1 MTYQEYEAKIN
12 ESLTNFDRAPE
23 IMKGVLDELKKDTT
37 TISSLTTQVGEQTKR
52 IKDLQE
58 TNVKLFLRTGDG
70 KKEEKEEPEVEK
82 TPQDYMN
89 DFIKSLMGDEKEG
102 NDDGND

>member
-37 TISSLTTQVGEQTKR
+37 TISSLTAQVGEQTKR

-70 KKEEKEEPEVEK
+70 KKEEKEEPEEDK
-82 TPQDYMN
+82 KPEDYMN
-89 DFIKSLMGDEKEG
+89 DFIKSLVGDEKEE

>member
-12 ESLTNFDRAPE
+12 ESLNNFDRAPE

-37 TISSLTTQVGEQTKR
+37 TISSLTTKVGEQTKR

-70 KKEEKEEPEVEK
+70 KKEEKEEQEVDKKPE
-82 TPQDYMN
+82 DYMQ
-89 DFIKSLMGDEKEG
+89 DFIKSLVGDGKEENDNG
-102 NDDGND
+102 NE